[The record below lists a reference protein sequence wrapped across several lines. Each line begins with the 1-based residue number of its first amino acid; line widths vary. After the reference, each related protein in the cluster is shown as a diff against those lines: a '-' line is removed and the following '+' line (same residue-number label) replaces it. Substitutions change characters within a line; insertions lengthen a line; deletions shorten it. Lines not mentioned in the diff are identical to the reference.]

1 MLVVTKF
8 ESIYV
13 INVETADSPIASIFN
28 FTFDALSAAKIF
40 TENQLSNI
48 HITLHIISQP

>member
-13 INVETADSPIASIFN
+13 INVETADSPITSIFS
-28 FTFDALSAAKIF
+28 FTFDALSAAKLFSGTFGIG
-40 TENQLSNI
+40 SWV
-48 HITLHIISQP
+48 LHYA